1 MKSHCGPGTAD
12 LGKSRADRV
21 LAGDKGCAT
30 SSAALLSVVVGEHHP
45 FVSDTVDIR
54 RTVAHHA
61 ATKVA
66 DVPNADVISPQNK
79 DVWFLVCHS
88 LDLPFPVLIHSMK
101 AVCFW
106 PEETDAI
113 EDGNAQPSPAQIQLA
128 SLLRT
133 APELL
138 TLNIETKTLLT

>member
-1 MKSHCGPGTAD
+1 
-12 LGKSRADRV
+12 
-21 LAGDKGCAT
+21 
-30 SSAALLSVVVGEHHP
+30 
-45 FVSDTVDIR
+45 
-54 RTVAHHA
+54 
-61 ATKVA
+61 
-66 DVPNADVISPQNK
+66 
-79 DVWFLVCHS
+79 
-88 LDLPFPVLIHSMK
+88 MK